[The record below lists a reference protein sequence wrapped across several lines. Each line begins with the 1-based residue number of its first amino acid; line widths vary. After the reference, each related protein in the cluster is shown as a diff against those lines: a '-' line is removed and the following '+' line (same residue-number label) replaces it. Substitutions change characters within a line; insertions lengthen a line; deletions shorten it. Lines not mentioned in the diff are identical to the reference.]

1 MKALVQNTHDC
12 RTEREMEF
20 NTIQDLLDLNEQTGE
35 SLIISKVEEGEPEHI
50 DFRLEIYD
58 DYRE

>member
-20 NTIQDLLDLNEQTGE
+20 NTIEDLLNFQDKEGNE
-35 SLIISKVEEGEPEHI
+35 LIIKRAGKETQSHI
-50 DFRLEIYD
+50 DFLVEIYD